1 LLPRSG
7 CYDWRAMRRDTPVIL
22 LGLDAA
28 DIVLIERWAA
38 QGFLPT
44 FASLFST
51 AAHGRLDTSATVLQ
65 ASVWPSFATACN
77 PGKHGSYFQLQMRN
91 ATNTLTRVRSHDLR
105 RPPFWTWLEG
115 PRETAVVIDVP
126 KMPPFGDINGVQ
138 VVEWGATDHY
148 GAYATVP
155 TTLAG
160 PLRRQF
166 GTHPLLHD
174 HVPPAG
180 IAACL
185 RLKKR
190 LVRGVGMKHRLHL
203 ECLTRYRPR
212 VFVSVFGES
221 HPAGH
226 YFWRFTD
233 ESHPDYCR
241 HAEANAALLDVYAAL
256 DRAVGEVFNTY
267 SRIAN
272 CFVFSGH
279 GMTAAYHPHTI
290 VDELLCRME
299 LTVRGRPALAP
310 GPDAR
315 NLARSFVRATRE
327 ATPEPI
333 RRFASRY
340 VLPRG
345 VQEHLVLLKTLSDVD
360 FSRTQ
365 AFALPT
371 DLQGFIRVNLQGR
384 EPQGTV
390 SPQRY
395 DSLCDSIVE
404 ELESL
409 RDAATDERVVETVF
423 RPRVLYRDAD
433 SVDHLPDLCVLWKN
447 AGPVSSVYSPRYGTI
462 EVQKSFLERSG
473 NHRLEGFWFAAGPDI
488 DTRRQHCRGQM
499 CGLAPT
505 VFHLLQKPIPDDWD
519 GRPLPI
525 A

>member
-1 LLPRSG
+1 
-7 CYDWRAMRRDTPVIL
+7 MRIRDTPVVL

-38 QGFLPT
+38 QGLLPA

-51 AAHGRLDTSATVLQ
+51 AAHGRLDTPATVLQ
-65 ASVWPSFATACN
+65 ASVWPSFATACH
-77 PGKHGSYFQLQMRN
+77 PGKHGSYFLQQMRN
-91 ATNTLTRVRSHDLR
+91 GTNSMTRIRSHDLQ

-126 KMPPFGDINGVQ
+126 KIPPFANINGVQ
-138 VVEWGATDHY
+138 IVQWGATDHY

-155 TTLAG
+155 TALAG
-160 PLRRQF
+160 PLLREF

-174 HVPPAG
+174 HVPPATT
-180 IAACL
+180 AACL
-185 RLKKR
+185 RFKDR
-190 LVRGVGMKHRLHL
+190 LLRGVAMKHRLNL
-203 ECLTRYRPR
+203 ECLTRYQPR

-221 HPAGH
+221 HLAGH

-233 ESHPDYCR
+233 DSHPDYCR
-241 HAEANAALLDVYAAL
+241 HTEANAALLDVYVAL
-256 DRAVGEVFNTY
+256 DHAVGDVVSTY
-267 SRIAN
+267 SRSAN

-290 VDELLCRME
+290 VEELLCRMG
-299 LTVRGRPALAP
+299 LTVRRRSVLAS
-310 GPDAR
+310 GTASRSLGGSLACAVTDAI
-315 NLARSFVRATRE
+315 
-327 ATPEPI
+327 PQPI

-345 VQEHLVLLKTLSDVD
+345 AREYLMLRKALIDVD
-360 FSRTQ
+360 FSSTQ

-390 SPQRY
+390 SPQHY
-395 DSLCDSIVE
+395 DRVCDTIVE
-404 ELESL
+404 ALESL
-409 RDAATDERVVETVF
+409 RDAVTNERVVETVF
-423 RPRVLYRDAD
+423 RTRTLYRDGANID
-433 SVDHLPDLCVLWKN
+433 ALPDLCVLWN
-447 AGPVSSVYSPRYGTI
+447 NTAPVSAVHSPRYGTFP
-462 EVQKSFLERSG
+462 VQKNAPERSG
-473 NHRLEGFWFAAGPDI
+473 NHRLEGFWFAVGPDI
-488 DTRRQHCRGQM
+488 DATRQHHRGHLYDL
-499 CGLAPT
+499 GAT